1 MNALLTMSGFAF
13 QLISFPYVQRVLL
26 PDGTGKVSM
35 ATSLIAYF
43 SMLAQ
48 LGIPTYG
55 IRACARVRDDRAQ
68 LTRTVHELLGINLA
82 MDAVAYG
89 LLAVALAVIP
99 RLAEERL
106 LYVIVSATILLNSIG
121 MEWLYRALEQYRYIT
136 VRSVAFKL
144 VALGA
149 VFLLVREERDYVIYG
164 GISIFASSASN
175 LMNLVHARK
184 FVDVRRPDGCDWKR
198 HLRPVAIFFAMSCA
212 ATVYTNLDT
221 LMLGFLTTDADVGF
235 YNAAVKVKTVLV
247 SAVTS
252 LGAVLLPRS
261 SYYAERGRTD
271 ALREISAKALRFVLV
286 CAAGV
291 MVYFALFAEEC
302 VLTLSGEAYGAS
314 VLPMR
319 IIMPT
324 VLLIGLTN
332 ILGMQVLVPLG
343 KEKIVLYSELAGA
356 GVNLVLNALLIPA
369 WRSSGAAVGTLVA
382 EAVVLAVQYRVLRNE
397 IGAFFRSYRWG
408 RLLCALAVGTL
419 AGLWVRW
426 IGMKPLATLVFSSVL
441 FFGGYGLFLKWR
453 REELITE
460 TWNRLRKKIA
470 SLRGGSHES
479 GNEE

>member
-1 MNALLTMSGFAF
+1 MACTEFEF
-13 QLISFPYVQRVLL
+13 LI
-26 PDGTGKVSM
+26 
-35 ATSLIAYF
+35 
-43 SMLAQ
+43 
-48 LGIPTYG
+48 
-55 IRACARVRDDRAQ
+55 
-68 LTRTVHELLGINLA
+68 
-82 MDAVAYG
+82 
-89 LLAVALAVIP
+89 
-99 RLAEERL
+99 
-106 LYVIVSATILLNSIG
+106 
-121 MEWLYRALEQYRYIT
+121 
-136 VRSVAFKL
+136 
-144 VALGA
+144 
-149 VFLLVREERDYVIYG
+149 REERDYVIYG

-184 FVDVRRPDGCDWKR
+184 FVDVRRPADCDWKR

-408 RLLCALAVGTL
+408 RQICALAVGTL
-419 AGLWVRW
+419 ASLWVRW
-426 IGMKPLATLVFSSVL
+426 IGMKPLATLAFSSVL